1 MKSADR
7 PVVPDVVTAAIQY
20 DLDLATA
27 PRAAEYLCSL
37 VRPGSRVVIDM
48 SAVSFLD
55 CVGLSVIL
63 AAHRRA
69 ALGGGWIRLT
79 SLRKGPRRVI
89 EVTRTTKLLADP
101 DEVR

>member
-7 PVVPDVVTAAIQY
+7 PVSPDVVTAAIQY

-27 PRAAEYLCSL
+27 PRAMDYLCGL

-55 CVGLSVIL
+55 CAGLSAIL

-69 ALGGGWIRLT
+69 ALGGGWVRLA
-79 SLRKGPRRVI
+79 SLQKGPRRVI

-101 DEVR
+101 DEVG